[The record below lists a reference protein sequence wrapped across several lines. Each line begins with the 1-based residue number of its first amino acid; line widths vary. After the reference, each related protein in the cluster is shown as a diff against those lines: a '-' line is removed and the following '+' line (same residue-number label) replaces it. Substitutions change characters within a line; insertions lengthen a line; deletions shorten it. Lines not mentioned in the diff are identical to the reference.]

1 MSVGVRGP
9 KNSICGD
16 GELCS
21 WSEDGDV
28 MRISYN
34 VFVVRVVGVICLCTE
49 LFVGDGVIVRWE
61 CVVCG
66 YFRGGL
72 G

>member
-1 MSVGVRGP
+1 MSVRVRGP

-34 VFVVRVVGVICLCTE
+34 VFVVRVVGVICLCSE
-49 LFVGDGVIVRWE
+49 LFVGVG
-61 CVVCG
+61 
-66 YFRGGL
+66 
-72 G
+72 